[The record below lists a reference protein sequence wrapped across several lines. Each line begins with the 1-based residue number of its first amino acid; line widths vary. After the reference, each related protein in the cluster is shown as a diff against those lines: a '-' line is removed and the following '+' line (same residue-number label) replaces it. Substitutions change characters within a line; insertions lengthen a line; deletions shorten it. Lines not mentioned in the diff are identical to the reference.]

1 MSKILENGYYL
12 MSLPNKEQ
20 FEVVQ
25 IGKDDDGNNV
35 MVRLGKS
42 EDAYDPWE
50 FKILGYEFERLD
62 FIIN

>member
-35 MVRLGKS
+35 MVRLAC

-62 FIIN
+62 FYY